1 MHTKPTTL
9 EQYLSQQPVAN
20 KIILEQLC
28 VLIKQLC
35 PDAVES
41 IAYGMPAYKFQKKPL
56 IYIAWYTH
64 HIGIYA
70 TPTTHSHFAQELAT
84 YKQWKWS
91 VQFPLDRPIP
101 MDLIEKMIQFKLQEI
116 YQEPYAK
123 KQSSWYSK

>member
-56 IYIAWYTH
+56 IYIA
-64 HIGIYA
+64 
-70 TPTTHSHFAQELAT
+70 
-84 YKQWKWS
+84 
-91 VQFPLDRPIP
+91 
-101 MDLIEKMIQFKLQEI
+101 
-116 YQEPYAK
+116 
-123 KQSSWYSK
+123 